1 MRAIAILAAIAMVAS
16 LFLSWLSPTIAGPV
30 GAVPWDMLKQMQWNG
45 DTLKSFVDSA
55 PPELWVL
62 VSTFVFAALFAVL
75 AILGAASRL
84 LALLA
89 GGGVL
94 GLLAYAALNLDKIVP
109 GGMPVPSSGDLMELL
124 KVLPDFVGPGAFAW
138 VGGALVLFLSG
149 LIGFGS
155 RR

>member
-16 LFLSWLSPTIAGPV
+16 LFLSWLSPAIAGPA
-30 GAVPWDMLKQMQWNG
+30 GAVPWDMLKQLEWSG
-45 DTLKSFVDSA
+45 DTLKAFTDSA

-62 VSTFVFAALFAVL
+62 VSTFVLAALFAVL

-94 GLLAYAALNLDKIVP
+94 GLLAYGVMNLDKLVP
-109 GGMPVPSSGDLMELL
+109 GGMPMPSTDDLMELV

-138 VGGALVLFLSG
+138 VGGALVLFLCG
-149 LIGFGS
+149 LIGFGE